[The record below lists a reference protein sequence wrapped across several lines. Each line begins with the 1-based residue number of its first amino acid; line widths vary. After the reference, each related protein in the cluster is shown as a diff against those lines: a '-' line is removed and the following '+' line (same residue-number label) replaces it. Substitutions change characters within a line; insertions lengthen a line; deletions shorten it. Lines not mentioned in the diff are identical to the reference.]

1 MIRIAGLTAML
12 AVFWLVNSGYFK
24 PLLLGLGAL
33 SVVMVIMVIR
43 RMEKIDGDQ
52 IPLVL
57 QSPRLPG
64 YLLWLLREIVKSN
77 IDVIKCI
84 FKGPESISP
93 AIIRVHASQKTD
105 LCRVLYANSITLT
118 PGTVTLDVQGD
129 ILEVHALTREGA
141 AGVEQGEMDRRVSSL
156 EGRN

>member
-1 MIRIAGLTAML
+1 MIRIAGLTAIL

-77 IDVIKCI
+77 IDVIKCVC
-84 FKGPESISP
+84 KGPESISP
-93 AIIRVHASQKTD
+93 TIIRVHTSQKTD

-129 ILEVHALTREGA
+129 IFEVHALTRGGA